1 MGLVYLGALAIALF
15 GMVML
20 DRRFTLFFWQDVRR
34 ASIVLSAGVIF
45 FLVWDLFGIGLGI
58 FFRGETSFMTGL
70 QLAPELPVE
79 ELFFLILLCYL
90 TMNAFAA
97 AGGVVDVARRRRA
110 ERRGVAHDAAPAT
123 SPTRSDAQ

>member
-1 MGLVYLGALAIALF
+1 MPLVYLAALAIALT

-20 DRRFTLFFWQDVRR
+20 DRRFILFFWKDARR
-34 ASIVLSAGVIF
+34 AAIVLVSGVVF
-45 FLVWDLFGIGLGI
+45 FLVWDLAGIGLGI

-90 TMNAFAA
+90 TMNAYAA
-97 AGGVVDVARRRRA
+97 AGMLLERIRLRRSA
-110 ERRGVAHDAAPAT
+110 SAATPNA
-123 SPTRSDAQ
+123 SEVQR